1 MIAEEGVAI
10 NKILTVTFTTAATE
24 ELRDRIRTLLVETHQ
39 SLLTEPEM
47 DEDSVLQR
55 LRNPS
60 GQGVTKED
68 CIRRLRLA
76 IACFDEAMISTIH
89 GFCNRLLV
97 ENSLRPKH
105 FLNLS

>member
-1 MIAEEGVAI
+1 
-10 NKILTVTFTTAATE
+10 
-24 ELRDRIRTLLVETHQ
+24 
-39 SLLTEPEM
+39 M

-55 LRNPS
+55 LAIQAGSN
-60 GQGVTKED
+60 QGD

-97 ENSLRPKH
+97 ENSFETQTL
-105 FLNLS
+105 FESQLNPTPNEMIAEAVRSIGGINFPVEIHYSIVPSGKW

>member
-1 MIAEEGVAI
+1 MLEASAGTGKTYTLARIFLRLIAEEGVAI

-39 SLLTEPEM
+39 SLLNEPEM

-60 GQGVTKED
+60 AGSNQRGLHTPAKISD
-68 CIRRLRLA
+68 CM
-76 IACFDEAMISTIH
+76 F
-89 GFCNRLLV
+89 
-97 ENSLRPKH
+97 
-105 FLNLS
+105 